1 MLSDLW
7 LATADRALLYDW
19 RRAEDPAATTVALA
33 GPGASARL
41 GVPLANPWRY
51 IMPTSHPRTALL
63 CHPRGCLRLDWRAGP
78 TPVSLFQ
85 GSDLAPDLLAP
96 PQRISAAVALGGP
109 GEVVACA
116 TETHIHLVD
125 VRAPRRSL
133 LSLAHNVHA
142 GLQELHCSTVAAAG
156 CEGRDIQLLAGV
168 SRDGSRCA
176 TWPLQ
181 RTLLLDARATSPQGL
196 RTALQPELLQVAGPS
211 SVVHNHEHV
220 PLAIRRDAYA
230 DATQA
235 LSGMSL
241 MSGPDGTAGLLSL
254 TRSGHLFGSV
264 YGLSYGRYEKEGAAA
279 SEQNADTTGAT
290 DAASSDT
297 DQQTRRAVSE
307 TVDARDTARNAWQ
320 QWAASIEGALDSV
333 TQTHLDCCTFNREKA
348 LAKEKDGVAL
358 VALLAAAR

>member
-7 LATADRALLYDW
+7 LATAERALLYDW

-41 GVPLANPWRY
+41 GVPLANPWRCLL
-51 IMPTSHPRTALL
+51 PTSHPRTALL

-85 GSDLAPDLLAP
+85 GGDLAPDLLAP
-96 PQRISAAVALGGP
+96 PPRISAAVALGGP
-109 GEVVACA
+109 GEVIACA

-125 VRAPRRSL
+125 ARAPRRSL
-133 LSLAHNVHA
+133 LSLAHNVHS

-156 CEGRDIQLLAGV
+156 CEGRDVQLLAGV
-168 SRDGSRCA
+168 SRDASRCA

-181 RTLLLDARATSPQGL
+181 RTLLLDSQATSPHGL

-211 SVVHNHEHV
+211 AVVHNHEHV
-220 PLAIRRDAYA
+220 PLAIRRDAYS

-235 LSGMSL
+235 LSGMGL
-241 MSGPDGTAGLLSL
+241 VSGPNGTAGLMSL

-264 YGLSYGRYEKEGAAA
+264 YGLGYGGYVKGDA
-279 SEQNADTTGAT
+279 SASAQDTEMTGAT
-290 DAASSDT
+290 GVALSDR
-297 DQQTRRAVSE
+297 DQQTERE
-307 TVDARDTARNAWQ
+307 TVDAIHTAREAWQ
-320 QWAASIEGALDSV
+320 QWAASIEEALDSV
-333 TQTHLDCCTFNREKA
+333 AQTHLDCCALNRGRMP
-348 LAKEKDGVAL
+348 AKEQDGVAL